1 MRVGTVVTTIQHPTP
16 ALLEIASH
24 LESTEEPLYIVGDKK
39 SPPNFAIRF
48 GQYFSAQAQEG
59 LPWTT
64 VKKLPWNSYS
74 RKMLGY
80 LIAVNEGCTYIRET
94 DDDNRPLS
102 AFFYL
107 PTEINHVRIPDSSEL
122 WINPYSYFSNTDI
135 WPRGLP
141 LEKVLAKPQEF
152 SLGTISSKNVGVYQG
167 LANGSPDVDAIYR
180 LTRSDVS
187 DFQFD
192 DLLPL
197 LIPRDCYTPFNSQ
210 ATFWNVELLPLM
222 YLPATCSFRMTDIWR
237 SFIALR
243 VMRET
248 SFSLVFT
255 SATMYQDRN
264 EHNLLKDFESEV
276 AGYLGNDKI
285 IEALN
290 QLHLEPS
297 DNDLAANLR
306 VIYLRLVELGF
317 FAVLELE
324 ILEDWL
330 MDCASLLSKKVD
342 NE

>member
-1 MRVGTVVTTIQHPTP
+1 
-16 ALLEIASH
+16 
-24 LESTEEPLYIVGDKK
+24 
-39 SPPNFAIRF
+39 
-48 GQYFSAQAQEG
+48 
-59 LPWTT
+59 
-64 VKKLPWNSYS
+64 
-74 RKMLGY
+74 
-80 LIAVNEGCTYIRET
+80 
-94 DDDNRPLS
+94 
-102 AFFYL
+102 
-107 PTEINHVRIPDSSEL
+107 
-122 WINPYSYFSNTDI
+122 
-135 WPRGLP
+135 
-141 LEKVLAKPQEF
+141 
-152 SLGTISSKNVGVYQG
+152 
-167 LANGSPDVDAIYR
+167 
-180 LTRSDVS
+180 
-187 DFQFD
+187 
-192 DLLPL
+192 
-197 LIPRDCYTPFNSQ
+197 
-210 ATFWNVELLPLM
+210 
-222 YLPATCSFRMTDIWR
+222 
-237 SFIALR
+237 
-243 VMRET
+243 MRET